1 MRVFYVALK
10 VSITFLFV
18 TLLLG
23 NVIICRHKT
32 YKWPYPYV
40 LCMLPSHD
48 PQERARLKREAVCS
62 SRKFKYIGAI
72 LLVVCRLQ
80 KTVEIIP
87 V

>member
-1 MRVFYVALK
+1 MALK

-18 TLLLG
+18 MLLLG
-23 NVIICRHKT
+23 NVILCRHKT
-32 YKWPYPYV
+32 IKWPYPYV

-48 PQERARLKREAVCS
+48 PQEHARLKRKAVCS

-80 KTVEIIP
+80 KTVEIRA
-87 V
+87 VR